1 MQHFKFLPVVCLC
14 TLTLACKRPD
24 PIRLQP
30 TIEEQ
35 TALAPIVRTN
45 DPLTIG
51 QLLRGFYELE
61 VNAWRWAAPKF
72 DVALEAP
79 PNAPKKGA
87 VLFLEFSLPETS
99 IATFKSITI
108 RAEVARTELPP
119 ETYTTPGP
127 HEYRR
132 DVPSAAFTRDVVG
145 AEFSVDKFLKPAGD
159 GRELAVIARTIG
171 LEPK

>member
-1 MQHFKFLPVVCLC
+1 MQHFKFVPVVCLC

-30 TIEEQ
+30 TIEEPA
-35 TALAPIVRTN
+35 ALASIVRIS
-45 DPLTIG
+45 DPTTYR

-72 DVALEAP
+72 DVALGTP
-79 PNAPKKGA
+79 PSAPKKGA
-87 VLFLEFSLPETS
+87 VLFLDFTLPETS
-99 IATFKSITI
+99 MATLKSITI
-108 RAEVARTELPP
+108 AARVTRTELAP

-132 DVPSAAFTRDVVG
+132 EVPAAAFTRDVVDV
-145 AEFSVDKFLKPAGD
+145 EFSVDKFLTPAGD
-159 GRELAVIARTIG
+159 GRNLAVITKAIG